1 MGTEIWGTPGI
12 EGDSIVIR
20 VRVDEGDIVP
30 VFIGHWTTTRA
41 EHANSAVIAKAT
53 DAARAWLRDHP
64 DEAHNWYSELERNR
78 RQKEQGKSVG
88 F

>member
-1 MGTEIWGTPGI
+1 MRTEIWGTPGI

-20 VRVDEGDIVP
+20 VRVDDRDIVP
-30 VFIGHWTTTRA
+30 VFIGHWATTRA
-41 EHANSAVIAKAT
+41 EHSNSAVSEKAT

-64 DEAHNWYSELERNR
+64 DEAHNWYLELEQNR
-78 RQKEQGKSVG
+78 RLKEQGKALS